1 MSADSVSGKA
11 PAKAAKSR
19 AASPAAKALSATG
32 ARGERL
38 TTDDLRHKALA
49 VRDVATDEAR
59 HLLQRN
65 RVRLI
70 VAGAVVVA
78 VGFSVA
84 YYLGSRAGARARTR
98 ARR

>member
-1 MSADSVSGKA
+1 MSADTRSRASGK
-11 PAKAAKSR
+11 PKAAPKAPPSSAR
-19 AASPAAKALSATG
+19 ASTPART
-32 ARGERL
+32 ERL

-70 VAGAVVVA
+70 IAGAVVVA

-84 YYLGSRAGARARTR
+84 YHLGSRAGARARAR

>member
-1 MSADSVSGKA
+1 MSSGNRSGKA
-11 PAKAAKSR
+11 SGAAARPRATTPYSTSR
-19 AASPAAKALSATG
+19 SASSTG
-32 ARGERL
+32 AQRL

-70 VAGAVVVA
+70 IAGAVVVA

-84 YYLGSRAGARARTR
+84 YHLGSRAGARARAR

>member
-1 MSADSVSGKA
+1 MSADQRSGTA
-11 PAKAAKSR
+11 SGAAAKLR
-19 AASPAAKALSATG
+19 ATKPAPTSKSASSAGTQ
-32 ARGERL
+32 RL

-70 VAGAVVVA
+70 IAGAVVVA

-84 YYLGSRAGARARTR
+84 YHLGSRAGARAR